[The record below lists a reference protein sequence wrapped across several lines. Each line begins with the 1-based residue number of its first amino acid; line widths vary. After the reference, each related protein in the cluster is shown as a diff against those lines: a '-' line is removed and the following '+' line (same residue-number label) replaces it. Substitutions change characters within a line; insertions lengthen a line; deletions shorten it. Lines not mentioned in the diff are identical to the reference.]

1 MNEAATDHAID
12 VLPSIESVREAA
24 FKGLA
29 RQAIAGGLTLDEYAE
44 RAAATQQAATA
55 QELDALLQGLPED
68 TAGARSVRRRRW
80 LVSVVAGGER
90 RGRWRLRGDLRVI
103 AVFTVRTLDL
113 GTAQPESPDS
123 LITIITAFGG
133 ASIIAPQGVSIQL
146 SGSGV
151 FGGSNDNR
159 AELPPFPGSPL
170 IRIRA
175 FSLFGGVKLDDR
187 PPRPQPARHE
197 PGAE

>member
-1 MNEAATDHAID
+1 MNEATTEQAFD
-12 VLPSIESVREAA
+12 VLEGSIESAREAA
-24 FKGLA
+24 FEGLA
-29 RQAIAGGLTLDEYAE
+29 RQAIGGGSTLDEYAE

-55 QELDALLQGLPED
+55 QELDALLQGLPDD
-68 TAGARSVRRRRW
+68 TAGTRAARRPRW

-90 RGRWRLRGDLRVI
+90 RGRWRLRDHLRVI

-113 GTAQPESPDS
+113 GTAQPELPDS

-133 ASIIAPQGVSIQL
+133 ASIIAPQGVSVQL

-159 AELPPFPGSPL
+159 ADLPPFPGSPL
-170 IRIRA
+170 IRIRS
-175 FSLFGGVKLDDR
+175 FSLFGGVQLDDR
-187 PPRPQPARHE
+187 PPPPKRDALLK
-197 PGAE
+197 

>member
-1 MNEAATDHAID
+1 MTEAATNHAID
-12 VLPSIESVREAA
+12 VPQPSIKSARETA
-24 FKGLA
+24 FKDLA

-44 RAAATQQAATA
+44 RAATTQQATTA
-55 QELDALLQGLPED
+55 EELDALLQGLPED
-68 TAGARSVRRRRW
+68 TAGAHAPRRPRW
-80 LVSVVAGGER
+80 LVSVVTGGAR
-90 RGRWRLRGDLRVI
+90 RGRWRLRDHLRVI

-123 LITIITAFGG
+123 LITVLTAFGG

-146 SGSGV
+146 SGSGI

-159 AELPPFPGSPL
+159 AELPPFPDSPL
-170 IRIRA
+170 IRIRS

-187 PPRPQPARHE
+187 PPRPRSDDLLK
-197 PGAE
+197 